1 MYIGPGQRISVNPFL
16 FFDPPQVPK
25 ETERCCLPRL
35 TRSLS
40 MRIRCLQS
48 ASESN
53 CRRHSLLPPP
63 KSAFG
68 TRHGKCEERTFF
80 YCTPLALPRNSGFL
94 RRRALEIAHKGEWL
108 ARWLRFT
115 RHPPPSQVVN
125 NTVVLQLNFFFSEKT
140 ATTCV
145 SNCGQQTSTATAAAG
160 CGRSVLSISGLG
172 LADLASWPP
181 VLGTS

>member
-125 NTVVLQLNFFFSEKT
+125 NAVALFFVRLLFSSLLEDCMVESSNNSVYPTHSQSFGKT
-140 ATTCV
+140 A
-145 SNCGQQTSTATAAAG
+145 
-160 CGRSVLSISGLG
+160 VLTI
-172 LADLASWPP
+172 P
-181 VLGTS
+181 VY